1 MTKNQK
7 DNNDK
12 ISDEMMISDEIYMTS
27 GVHIGTRQ
35 KTADMKDYIYKVR
48 NDGLYIIDIN
58 KTDKKINIASKFIS
72 KFDPKNL
79 SSLYLFILFRILVDQ
94 FGFFVSKFISKFDPE
109 NILVVSVRQYGQKP
123 IRKLSE
129 YTGIKVL
136 DGRFRPGTLTNP
148 SAKGFIEPELLI
160 VTDPLADSQALN
172 EARNIGIPVVG
183 LCDTNNELKYLDI
196 VIPTNNKGRRALAL
210 VYWLL
215 ARAILK
221 EKGKIK
227 SYENFKPTV
236 EDFEAEI

>member
-1 MTKNQK
+1 MAK
-7 DNNDK
+7 DQAENTEKEKQD
-12 ISDEMMISDEIYMTS
+12 MMISDEIYMTS

-58 KTDKKINIASKFIS
+58 KTDKKINTAAKFIS
-72 KFDPKNL
+72 KFN
-79 SSLYLFILFRILVDQ
+79 
-94 FGFFVSKFISKFDPE
+94 PE

-129 YTGIKVL
+129 HTGIRVL

-183 LCDTNNELKYLDI
+183 LCDTNNELKYIDI

-215 ARAILK
+215 SRAILK
-221 EKGKIK
+221 EQGKIK
-227 SYENFKPTV
+227 SLKDFKPTI

>member
-1 MTKNQK
+1 MTKDLQE
-7 DNNDK
+7 DNKK
-12 ISDEMMISDEIYMTS
+12 ISEDMMISDEVYMTS

-35 KTADMKDYIYKVR
+35 KTADMREHIYKVR

-58 KTDKKINIASKFIS
+58 KTDQKINIAAKFIS
-72 KFDPKNL
+72 KFN
-79 SSLYLFILFRILVDQ
+79 
-94 FGFFVSKFISKFDPE
+94 PE

-160 VTDPLADSQALN
+160 VTDPLADSQALD

-183 LCDTNNELKYLDI
+183 LCDTNNELKYIDI

-215 ARAILK
+215 SRAILK
-221 EKGKIK
+221 ENGKIK